1 VKELL
6 WVYAIEMK
14 DLLCERAPLGIS
26 YRDAVKELLRVYHI
40 EMKYISVK
48 SSSGHIIYRLKYI
61 SVKNSS
67 GHIIYR

>member
-48 SSSGHIIYRLKYI
+48 SSSGHIIYR
-61 SVKNSS
+61 
-67 GHIIYR
+67 